1 MATDRKLA
9 LVIDDE
15 ESMRDSCRQ
24 VLERDGWEVMSV
36 PDGAAGLKVF
46 HEDNPDLVLIDLKI
60 PGVDGM
66 KVLSSIAQ
74 EDPAAATVVITGYAT
89 VESAVEAM
97 KLGAYDFLPKPF
109 TPAELRVAAW
119 RNYEKRGL
127 LIRNRK
133 LQAENERMKENFVM
147 LVSHEM
153 RAPLVAVDQYIEV
166 LLGGLTGE
174 VNAKQREILASMQ
187 SRTEWLLALVK
198 GWLSISRL
206 QGKTLREKMEPLDIQ
221 SLLNETVG
229 LVAPQANEQQ
239 VEVLVSVPEA
249 VGPLEGD
256 KDALLHVFLNLV
268 NNAVK
273 YNKLHGKVNVC
284 ARVRDGEMIVDVR
297 DTGRGI
303 PEACLPFMFDM
314 FYRVRTQDGPKTAG
328 AGLGLS
334 IVKKIVDAHGGHV
347 AVSSTLGEGST
358 FTVHLPLRQPRDGQ
372 D

>member
-358 FTVHLPLRQPRDGQ
+358 FTVHLPLRQQRDGQ